1 MKPHTKGGVLNPIP
15 ISPFLFYPLARAIQ
29 FHLSILFV

>member
-15 ISPFLFYPLARAIQ
+15 IPLVSFYLLARAIQ
-29 FHLSILFV
+29 FHLSIPFV